1 MGSNPTP
8 SAMPGSSQA
17 FTTVPL
23 DVRPNPDPTHYPK
36 WGAIAA
42 ILFLVVFYAGT
53 LWNPAIAEFRAKL

>member
-1 MGSNPTP
+1 
-8 SAMPGSSQA
+8 MPGSSQA